1 MDKCN
6 IKASYKRDVLISM
19 YPTHSVREIADFIG
33 CNDSYLYKLAKE
45 FGLCHT
51 KETLKRIKE
60 KQMANLI
67 RAYDKDVVERRV
79 RTRKKILRMERL
91 RVMSGERQQTRLKV
105 LKMPSKAYHAK
116 RNLIAR
122 HGYFAFEGENYTIG
136 YDKNTRRIDEERY
149 KERYGFKFEE
159 DLLCQEV

>member
-6 IKASYKRDVLISM
+6 TNASYKRNVLISM

-33 CNDSYLYKLAKE
+33 CNDSHLYKLAKE
-45 FGLCHT
+45 LGLRHT

-60 KQMANLI
+60 KQMANLV
-67 RAYDKDVVERRV
+67 RAYDKDVVEKRV
-79 RTRKKILRMERL
+79 KTRKKTLRMERL
-91 RVMSGERQQTRLKV
+91 RVMSGESQRTRLKV

-122 HGYFAFEGENYTIG
+122 HGYFAFDGESYTIG

-149 KERYGFKFEE
+149 KKKYGFKFEE

>member
-1 MDKCN
+1 MNKCN
-6 IKASYKRDVLISM
+6 TKASYKRDVLIFM

-33 CNDSYLYKLAKE
+33 CNDSHLYKLAKE
-45 FGLCHT
+45 LGLHHT
-51 KETLKRIKE
+51 KETLHRIKE

-67 RAYDKDVVERRV
+67 RAYDKDVVEKRV
-79 RTRKKILRMERL
+79 KTRKKIIRMERL
-91 RVMSGERQQTRLKV
+91 RVMSGESQRTRLKV

-116 RNLIAR
+116 HNLIAR

-149 KERYGFKFEE
+149 KEKYGFKFEE
-159 DLLCQEV
+159 DLSCQEV

>member
-6 IKASYKRDVLISM
+6 TNASYKRNVLISM

-33 CNDSYLYKLAKE
+33 CNDSHLYKLAKE
-45 FGLCHT
+45 LGLRHT

-60 KQMANLI
+60 KQMANLV
-67 RAYDKDVVERRV
+67 RAYDKDVVEKRV
-79 RTRKKILRMERL
+79 KTRKKTLRMERL
-91 RVMSGERQQTRLKV
+91 RVMSGESQRTRLKV

-122 HGYFAFEGENYTIG
+122 YGYFAFEGENYTIG
-136 YDKNTRRIDEERY
+136 YDKNTRRTDEERY
-149 KERYGFKFEE
+149 KEKYGFKFEE
-159 DLLCQEV
+159 DLSCQEA